1 MENKD
6 IRRYIRRTL
15 GFFPLR
21 VSLYRTAL
29 IHKSHSTDDLKGH
42 KINNERLEYLGDS
55 VLGTVVAEY
64 LYHRYPYKG
73 EGYLTEMRSKIVGR
87 ASLNRLATQMGLE
100 ELIDVERTKAFT
112 FKSLGGNTF
121 EALVGAIYLDR
132 GYRFTRR
139 IIRCRILEKYMDMS
153 AVEKQGWNY
162 KGKLIDWGQRNKT
175 KISFRVERILQ
186 PTKETPKQYEVRVFV
201 GSRPGETAIDN
212 TIKAAEQHAAE
223 KTYLKMQEAGETN

>member
-132 GYRFTRR
+132 GYDFAKSVIIDR
-139 IIRCRILEKYMDMS
+139 I
-153 AVEKQGWNY
+153 
-162 KGKLIDWGQRNKT
+162 
-175 KISFRVERILQ
+175 
-186 PTKETPKQYEVRVFV
+186 VRVQDRIDAGLNPLGLSDQAIPFDISPAGASDGTHTHYEQV
-201 GSRPGETAIDN
+201 RDRAKTALANARKLLDRAQTQASRMRMISENA
-212 TIKAAEQHAAE
+212 
-223 KTYLKMQEAGETN
+223 LR

>member
-15 GFFPLR
+15 GFLPLR

-121 EALVGAIYLDR
+121 EALIGAIYLDR

-139 IIRCRILEKYMDMS
+139 IIRRRILEKYMDMS